1 MKTKICGMKYGDNIR
16 EVLRL
21 PIDYMGFI
29 FYAKSKRYVDHLD
42 LSVFYNSSIQKV
54 GVFVDSPITEVQK
67 KIQDFQLDG
76 IQLHGSETAEQCAE
90 LRTSGKFIW
99 KAIGIDNTFD
109 FSTLPPYTDVVD
121 CFVFDTSSPQHGG
134 TGRVFD
140 WELLKSYPYDV
151 PYFLSGGLDL
161 VNIPSALAITDERLI
176 GLDINSKFEVKPG
189 LKDIDKL
196 QQALKIIRHE

>member
-1 MKTKICGMKYGDNIR
+1 MREPTNIQA
-16 EVLRL
+16 LSLL

-29 FYAKSKRYVDHLD
+29 FYEKSARYTPELPNIPIPDQ
-42 LSVFYNSSIQKV
+42 IKKT
-54 GVFVDSPITEVQK
+54 GVFVNAEKTYIDK
-67 KIQDFQLDG
+67 KIAQGLQAL
-76 IQLHGSETAEQCAE
+76 QLHGQESPMFCEQVKTAHIEIIKAFGVNAD
-90 LRTSGKFIW
+90 TSWEIL
-99 KAIGIDNTFD
+99 APYVGI
-109 FSTLPPYTDVVD
+109 VD
-121 CFVFDTSSPQHGG
+121 YFLFDTSSPQHGG

-161 VNIPSALAITDERLI
+161 TNIPSALTITDERLI
-176 GLDINSKFEVKPG
+176 GLDINSKFEIKPG